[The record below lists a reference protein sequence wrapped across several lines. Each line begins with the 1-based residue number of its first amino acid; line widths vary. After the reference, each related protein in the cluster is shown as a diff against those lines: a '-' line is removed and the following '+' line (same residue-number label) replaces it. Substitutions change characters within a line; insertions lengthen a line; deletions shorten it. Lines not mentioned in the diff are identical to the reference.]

1 MLLRERFPSPRE
13 RKNRAVFMDRDG
25 VIIKE
30 VNYLSRLEDM
40 KIISGVADSIAKLRK
55 AGFKMIVISN
65 QSAVA
70 RGRLSLFK
78 LHKITR
84 VLLQM
89 IREKNSKACI
99 DAVYYCPH
107 HPDFGKPCSC
117 RKPGIGLLLKA
128 QKKFN
133 IDLKS
138 SYFVGD
144 SSADILT
151 ARRAG
156 CVPLLVK
163 TGKGG
168 KDGLYKA
175 KPKKI
180 FKNLSEASRWILTAQ
195 VRHSGESRNPVGN
208 LDPDFRRG
216 DVSSC
221 AGF

>member
-1 MLLRERFPSPRE
+1 MKPKS
-13 RKNRAVFMDRDG
+13 RAVFLDRDG
-25 VIIKE
+25 VLNEE
-30 VNYLSRLEDM
+30 VDYLSQIEDLRL
-40 KIISGVADSIAKLRK
+40 IAGVPAAIARLR
-55 AGFKMIVISN
+55 AHGFKMIVISN

-180 FKNLSEASRWILTAQ
+180 FKNLSEASRWILKQ
-195 VRHSGESRNPVGN
+195 
-208 LDPDFRRG
+208 
-216 DVSSC
+216 
-221 AGF
+221 